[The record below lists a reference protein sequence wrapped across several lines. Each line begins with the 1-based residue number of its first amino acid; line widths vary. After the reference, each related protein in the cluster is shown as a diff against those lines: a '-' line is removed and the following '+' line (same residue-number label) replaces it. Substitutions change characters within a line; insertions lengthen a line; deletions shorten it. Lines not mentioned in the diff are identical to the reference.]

1 MKKFDLFIDKRE
13 IVFRTCLKKETTTD
27 YKYSPICSLPI
38 YIVFEDGLDTEEW
51 PLISSITNSIFDI
64 KNLTD

>member
-1 MKKFDLFIDKRE
+1 MKKFDLFIDERE

-27 YKYSPICSLPI
+27 YKYSPICSLPN

-51 PLISSITNSIFDI
+51 PLIPMISHSIFHI
-64 KNLTD
+64 KNLTL